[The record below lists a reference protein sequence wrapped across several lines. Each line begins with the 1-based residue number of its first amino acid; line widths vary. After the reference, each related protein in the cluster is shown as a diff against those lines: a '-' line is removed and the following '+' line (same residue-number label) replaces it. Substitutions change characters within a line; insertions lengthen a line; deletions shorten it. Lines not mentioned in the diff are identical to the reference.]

1 MPPSPVSPDR
11 SEAHRHWWR
20 PHRRI
25 PAPLDEVPTL
35 ITSQFPALEPYG
47 LSAVHQDLLPAGTE
61 PARVIRHDGTTLLA
75 MTATGPRVV
84 RNSARLDPQPT
95 VGDWLAIRLTPGS
108 DEARVDQ
115 VLPRSSLLR
124 RQSADETGAQA
135 LAANVD
141 LVLITCGVDRP
152 IRAGRI
158 QRIAAQA
165 WDAGATPVLVLTKAG
180 GSGSVGLDLPRLELE
195 HPGLQVL
202 VTSALEAIGLAE
214 IRDLL
219 AGRTAVLL
227 GESGAGKST
236 LTNVLLGREAAATGA
251 VRTGDAKGR
260 HTTTAR
266 QLHLL
271 PGPGGG
277 VLIDTPGL
285 RSVGLVADSDAVDAT
300 FAEIPDLAMGCRFV
314 DCAHLT
320 EPGCAVMAALESG
333 ELARERYESWR
344 RLQREVASAA
354 LRSSPHE
361 LRRYGKQFSR
371 MAKEASVRKRS

>member
-1 MPPSPVSPDR
+1 LT
-11 SEAHRHWWR
+11 
-20 PHRRI
+20 I
-25 PAPLDEVPTL
+25 
-35 ITSQFPALEPYG
+35 SQIPALEPYG
-47 LSAVHQDLLPAGTE
+47 LSAVHLDQLPPGTE
-61 PARVIRHDGTTLLA
+61 PARVIRHDGTTLLG
-75 MTATGPRVV
+75 MTGAGSLVV
-84 RNSARLDPQPT
+84 RNSTRLDPQPT
-95 VGDWLAIRLTPGS
+95 VGDWLAIHLPTGS
-108 DEARVDQ
+108 AEARIDR
-115 VLPRSSLLR
+115 VLPRTSLLR

-165 WDAGATPVLVLTKAG
+165 WDAGATPALVLTKAG
-180 GSGSVGLDLPRLELE
+180 GSSSFELDLPRLELE

-202 VTSALEAIGLAE
+202 VTSALEGIGLAE

-219 AGRTAVLL
+219 AARTAVLL

-251 VRTGDAKGR
+251 VRPGDAKGR
-260 HTTTAR
+260 HTTTSR

-271 PGPGGG
+271 PGPSGG

-285 RSVGLVADSDAVDAT
+285 RSVGLLAEADAVDAT
-300 FAEIPDLAMGCRFV
+300 FAEIPDLANNCRFG

-320 EPGCAVMAALESG
+320 EPGCAVLAALESG

-354 LRSSPHE
+354 MRSSPHE

-371 MAKEASVRKRS
+371 MAKEAAVRKRS